1 MIEELENGCFMIDR
15 TPVKEGGLRIPRQ
28 EVCPFVQNWPK
39 LDEVAEAIDS
49 LASSRIRVT
58 SGALVPVFGR
68 A

>member
-1 MIEELENGCFMIDR
+1 MNIENGQ
-15 TPVKEGGLRIPRQ
+15 GLRIPRQ